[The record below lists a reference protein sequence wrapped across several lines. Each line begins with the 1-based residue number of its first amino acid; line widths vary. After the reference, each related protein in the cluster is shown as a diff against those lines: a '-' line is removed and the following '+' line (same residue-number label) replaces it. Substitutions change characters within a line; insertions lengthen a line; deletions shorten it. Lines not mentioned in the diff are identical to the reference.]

1 MQKEV
6 LVALEGFEDY
16 FEYLSDKVAN
26 IETEKQEEIAKLVE
40 EVDKKYEHKFEIYKK
55 ALSDVTDIKYE
66 EVPDEVEEEVVE
78 TEAYTND
85 EPLEV

>member
-66 EVPDEVEEEVVE
+66 EVPDAVEEEVVE